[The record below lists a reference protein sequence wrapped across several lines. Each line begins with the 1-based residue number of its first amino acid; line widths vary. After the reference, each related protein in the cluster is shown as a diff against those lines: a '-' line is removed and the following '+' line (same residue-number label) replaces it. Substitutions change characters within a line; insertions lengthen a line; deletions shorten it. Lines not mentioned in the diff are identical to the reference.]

1 MTMKMISRKIILKV
15 TFEKIYYSKIK
26 IMKHFTSKKM
36 MLIYCWT
43 EKENTQK
50 NLLDWKNFVKKKV
63 LPHD

>member
-1 MTMKMISRKIILKV
+1 
-15 TFEKIYYSKIK
+15 
-26 IMKHFTSKKM
+26 MKHFTSKKM